1 MEEKKKGYITIAGFT
16 ISIKALIIVVA
27 IIGAFILISVASS
40 AAKKRQLA
48 EQAAAAAAQRQA
60 EIDARLAAA
69 GTGEP
74 VAFDYDEMMQA
85 SLREKYGVPAEGFIW
100 SVTGELVPIGDAE
113 HTAEDIVWIFI
124 RSLSILD
131 FATAQRYSI
140 DSAVASSYQ
149 NYFGIT
155 STALTDYRSNFERK
169 VYKYALQSIEIVELG
184 SIAVFADG
192 SETVTVTLNILDL
205 SDKDFWQKDK
215 DTIYQTL
222 RTYSETEI
230 DDTKADQYI
239 YDYIY
244 NAYINGEVGK
254 RQITIDIALSKDNG
268 GGWLV
273 GNDKELDSYLLY
285 DWGTDVA
292 DFIRKGYDTWYQE
305 VTLQESLDKIDQQI
319 NPDGDNNSEDNSTDN
334 SEEYEGDNN
343 ISVEE
348 GTPVEGN

>member
-1 MEEKKKGYITIAGFT
+1 MEEKKKGYVTIAGFT

-27 IIGAFILISVASS
+27 IIGVFILISVASS
-40 AAKKRQLA
+40 AAKKKQLA

-60 EIDARLAAA
+60 EIEARQAAA

-74 VAFDYDEMMQA
+74 VAFDYDEMMQE
-85 SLREKYGVPAEGFIW
+85 SLREKYGIPAEGFIW
-100 SVTGELVPIGDAE
+100 SVTGELIPIGDSE

-140 DSAVASSYQ
+140 DSAVAESYQ

-244 NAYINGEVGK
+244 NAYVNGEVGK

-305 VTLQESLDKIDQQI
+305 VTLQESLDKIEQQI
-319 NPDGDNNSEDNSTDN
+319 NPDTSTEED
-334 SEEYEGDNN
+334 YEGDNN
-343 ISVEE
+343 II
-348 GTPVEGN
+348 TPDDTTVSEDNTEAR